1 MTLTCFTLDSKQ
13 SEQLTILFGLHQNS
27 SKKSRNPLPPQT
39 QLNGTKG
46 PLGVKDDGSRFSG
59 KSIALQTRF
68 VISIAQLSI

>member
-46 PLGVKDDGSRFSG
+46 PLGVKDDGSR

-68 VISIAQLSI
+68 VISIAQLSV